1 MNRFSHRLAV
11 LLALWFGCGR
21 LPWAPGTWGSLGA
34 LPLGWAALQWGVGFG
49 VLVALAVFAVGLWAS
64 SLYVRSTG
72 GNDPAEVVIDEV
84 AGQCLAL
91 CFAPLTPAGIL
102 AAFLLFRLFDIAKPF
117 PIRWCE
123 RRFADGWGIMLDDV
137 LAALYAGASLLLL
150 RYIGA
155 L

>member
-1 MNRFSHRLAV
+1 MNRLSQRLA
-11 LLALWFGCGR
+11 LALALWFGCGR

-34 LPLGWAALQWGVGFG
+34 LPLGWLALQAGLGFG
-49 VLVALAVFAVGLWAS
+49 VLLAAVLFVCGLWAAT
-64 SLYVRSTG
+64 LYVRSMG

-91 CFAPLTPAGIL
+91 CFAPLTPLGIL

-123 RRFADGWGIMLDDV
+123 RRFAAAWGIMLDDV

-150 RYIGA
+150 RYFG
-155 L
+155 LL